1 MSLSAPDRLMRLKLV
16 FVIAA
21 ALLLAVGFGL
31 GRLLP
36 GQGDLAACW
45 SLAGA
50 LVAALP
56 IAGEVLECLRR
67 KSAEPA
73 KLYIAQF
80 ILLAV
85 VACIAGGQFVTGG
98 IVAIILAVGQMLEDR
113 SMLGSNEAIQTL
125 LKLSRTVA
133 RRVRPDGCGEEEEID
148 ATLLKPDDRIRLRP
162 GDVIPAD
169 GVVATGRSSVNQ
181 ANITGESL
189 PVEVEPGSAVFAGTT
204 NLTGSLEVRV
214 TEAGP
219 DTLLG
224 KVRQIVEEAQ
234 ATRAPIMRITEE
246 YARYYMP
253 LILLICGFV
262 FFFTRDLQRAI
273 AVLIVSV
280 PCAFILAG
288 PAAMIAALAAASR
301 LGILV
306 KSVRLFEAA
315 SHVSTVVFDKTG
327 TLTTGHLRVTRVDPA
342 EGVSREELLAWAAAL
357 ETHSNHPV
365 ARSIVRAATE
375 QALVVPE
382 ALEVCEEHGLGVEG
396 RVGEGLLLA
405 GRAAWLSARGVAIA
419 AAPDAAAWSAI
430 HVARNGLHAGTVYL
444 ADTLRPEAPSVP
456 AQLRKSGIERFVM
469 LTGDRREVATAIA
482 GEIGFG
488 EFQAECLP
496 AQKQAAVEALKAEG
510 ETVLVVGDGVNDA
523 PALAAAD
530 LSIAMGALGS
540 PVAIQTADIALM
552 SDDLRRVPQFVEL
565 SKRTLAVINGNMLC
579 GVIFI
584 VLSIAVSSAGLV
596 SPLAASVIHELGAF
610 FVIFNS
616 ARLLSFEGRI

>member
-1 MSLSAPDRLMRLKLV
+1 MSLSASDRFMRLKLV

-56 IAGEVLECLRR
+56 IAGEAIECLRR

-85 VACIAGGQFVTGG
+85 VACIAGGQFATGG

-133 RRVRPDGCGEEEEID
+133 RRVSPGGGEEEID
-148 ATLLKPDDRIRLRP
+148 ATLLKPDDLIRLRP

-189 PVEVEPGSAVFAGTT
+189 PVEVETGAAVFAGTT
-204 NLTGSLEVRV
+204 NLTGPLEVRV

-224 KVRQIVEEAQ
+224 KVRHIVEEAQ

-327 TLTTGHLRVTRVDPA
+327 TLTTGRLRVTRVDPA
-342 EGVSREELLAWAAAL
+342 EGVSRDELLAWAAAL
-357 ETHSNHPV
+357 ETHSNHPL

-375 QALVVPE
+375 RALEIPE

-396 RVGEGLLLA
+396 RMGEGNLLA
-405 GRAAWLSARGVAIA
+405 GRAAWLTARGITIA
-419 AAPDAAAWSAI
+419 TAPDAAAWSAI

-444 ADTLRPEAPSVP
+444 ADTLRTEAPAVP

-469 LTGDRREVATAIA
+469 LTGDRREVAAAIA

-496 AQKQAAVEALKAEG
+496 AQKQEAVEALKADG

-565 SKRTLAVINGNMLC
+565 SKRTLAIINQNMLC
-579 GVIFI
+579 GLVFI
-584 VLSIAVSSAGLV
+584 VISIAISSAGLV
-596 SPLAASVIHELGAF
+596 SPMAASVIHELGAF

-616 ARLLSFEGRI
+616 ARLLSFEGSN